1 MEALSFANRPPRGPR
16 EKLAGI
22 VFTAR
27 VVDKLRASLPGG
39 ELNEYIPYAGMSVAW
54 QHYTKIDLAELRGVV
69 ERAES
74 ESEVEAW
81 IAERTTHLDKAT
93 INEKLER
100 FNTSRMPD
108 DLRPLFERL
117 IPAEL
122 RERYPN
128 IFDLLEADDAR
139 LYAMTG
145 PPRTSGL
152 STPSQSERPEP

>member
-1 MEALSFANRPPRGPR
+1 MEPLSFASQPPRGPR

-39 ELNEYIPYAGMSVAW
+39 ELNGYIAYTGMSVAW
-54 QHYTKIDLAELRGVV
+54 RHYTKIDLAELCGVV
-69 ERAES
+69 ESAQS
-74 ESEVEAW
+74 EAEVEAW
-81 IAERTTHLDKAT
+81 IEARTAHLDKAK

-100 FNTSRMPD
+100 FDSSRMPD

-122 RERYPN
+122 RERYPL

-139 LYAMTG
+139 LYPATD
-145 PPRTSGL
+145 SGRKSRL
-152 STPSQSERPEP
+152 STPPRSERPEP